1 MAVGK
6 WQSFFGDDL
15 EDTFDSL
22 KSAPGA
28 FGNILVAAARQVRPV
43 DLAAFSLVVAGFGWL
58 IAGYGIAAD
67 HRAGLLLLSLLPLAL
82 WLTAGLTAGFIFH
95 ISGIGYRSLTYWES
109 YLLIASF
116 SLFGLISLR
125 LALNPKDRRIYRMS
139 ASGPDL

>member
-1 MAVGK
+1 MAIGR

-28 FGNILVAAARQVRPV
+28 FGNIFVAAVRQVRLV
-43 DLAAFSLVVAGFGWL
+43 DLAAFSLVLTGLAWL
-58 IAGYGIAAD
+58 VAGYGLAGD
-67 HRAGLLLLSLLPLAL
+67 DRAGMLVLSLLPIGL

-109 YLLIASF
+109 
-116 SLFGLISLR
+116 
-125 LALNPKDRRIYRMS
+125 
-139 ASGPDL
+139 